1 MRENLVH
8 YYELFFI
15 GQFHYEVLI
24 LDHSKGVHSNTS
36 FKKKNIYLE
45 IVYPITQLY

>member
-36 FKKKNIYLE
+36 FKKKTFTLK
-45 IVYPITQLY
+45 